1 MYRNK
6 TSDSKNNFFEEDD
19 DDYNT
24 INDERPVYVTNDSFS
39 RPSPLVS
46 RTSQPNHNESL
57 SSISPRSNHPSS
69 RRNSL
74 VFSNNFRPRR
84 LSGSLSFSYDS
95 TEILDDMALS
105 PPSSP
110 TSSNR
115 KPIICAHA
123 FPYVANHTSDESLPA
138 YIAKFPAFFYDHVYT
153 TSKKF
158 GGIPLSYLTHKK
170 SQERSQRRYS
180 LLKSDGTPFATGKW
194 PPIKS
199 KTNPIGSMCTGH
211 IPFDAFLQANI
222 SNPLDNNIPG
232 SLPLEIKDYPPDPQL
247 TNFYKK
253 SMSADIEGVWLF
265 TEAHLLCV
273 AKRLPEFI
281 EVGDKK
287 YEPTGKMCPFP
298 KIGIQEAERLYSI
311 FDKMKAPH
319 KIYEFMYATDDELI
333 FLGPGSHVYRVDLTK
348 LIVDTEEL
356 YQEQKKFINLEDFEA
371 YIRAESLE
379 KAHAPIFRLNE
390 AREYEPV
397 LVWCGPNGPV
407 TGDADPNQIP
417 IPFNMTRI
425 ASWGIF
431 NGVESEPSKFINGL
445 KFLLARFQCTTREE
459 FVEYLDTCYF
469 NVEDYLPKEE
479 LEYIR
484 NSDSNYL
491 NYIDPEFSDYAIYQE
506 YIAATKSALIKFEK
520 DPSLLKLVC
529 ETDFHSIVIQ
539 EAMKDKLSYHAG
551 EDLNPYA
558 GDIGVVLIADEAED
572 HSFIIT
578 ENPSSYLAYLFSDP
592 KILARW
598 KFSVNS
604 FWLGNR
610 ESNIELRSQWLDVIE
625 IQALNHA
632 KISQFEF
639 KMYWQNIVK
648 IIDRH
653 RPGTTEIRPADQVAI
668 DAVNDMLGKIAT
680 RIYNPTVINDRLK
693 EIYLKHEP
701 QALQL
706 KMTIVNSKLNIK
718 LNSRGRKFSLE

>member
-1 MYRNK
+1 MYKKK
-6 TSDSKNNFFEEDD
+6 TSDSKNNFSEEDD
-19 DDYNT
+19 DDYST
-24 INDERPVYVTNDSFS
+24 INDEHLVYVTNDSFS
-39 RPSPLVS
+39 PPRPLVS
-46 RTSQPNHNESL
+46 RISQSSHNESS
-57 SSISPRSNHPSS
+57 SSISPRSNHPSY

-74 VFSNNFRPRR
+74 VFSSSFRPRR
-84 LSGSLSFSYDS
+84 LSGSLSLSYDS
-95 TEILDDMALS
+95 TETLDDMTLS

-110 TSSNR
+110 TKSNR

-123 FPYVANHTSDESLPA
+123 FPYVANNTSDESLPA
-138 YIAKFPAFFYDHVYT
+138 YIAKFPAFFYDHVYI

-158 GGIPLSYLTHKK
+158 GGMPLSYLTHKK

-232 SLPLEIKDYPPDPQL
+232 SLPLEIKDFPPDLQL
-247 TNFYKK
+247 TKFYQKN
-253 SMSADIEGVWLF
+253 MSADITGVWLF
-265 TEAHLLCV
+265 TDAHLLCI
-273 AKRLPEFI
+273 AKQLPEFI
-281 EVGDKK
+281 EVGDKI

-319 KIYEFMYATDDELI
+319 KIYEFIYATDDE
-333 FLGPGSHVYRVDLTK
+333 FLFSGPGDHVYRVDLTR
-348 LIVDTEEL
+348 LIVDTEERL
-356 YQEQKKFINLEDFEA
+356 SPERKKFTNLDDFEA

-379 KAHAPIFRLNE
+379 KAHAPIFRFNE
-390 AREYEPV
+390 AGEYEPV

-445 KFLLARFQCTTREE
+445 KFLLARFQCTTREQ
-459 FVEYLDTCYF
+459 FVEYLDTCDF
-469 NVEDYLPKEE
+469 NLEDYLPKEE

-484 NSDSNYL
+484 TSGSSYL
-491 NYIDPEFSDYAIYQE
+491 NYIDSAFSDYAIYQE

-558 GDIGVVLIADEAED
+558 GDMGVVLIADEAED

-592 KILARW
+592 KILAAW

-604 FWLGNR
+604 YWLGTR
-610 ESNIELRSQWLDVIE
+610 ESNLELRSQWLDVIE
-625 IQALNHA
+625 VQALNHA
-632 KISQFEF
+632 KISEFEF
-639 KMYWQNIVK
+639 RMYWQNIIK

-653 RPGTTEIRPADQVAI
+653 RPGTTEIRPADQMAI
-668 DAVNDMLGKIAT
+668 YTVNNMLRGIAV
-680 RIYNPTVINDRLK
+680 RIHNNPSIINDRLK
-693 EIYLKHEP
+693 EIYLKHNS

-706 KMTIVNSKLNIK
+706 KMTIADSKLNIK
-718 LNSRGRKFSLE
+718 FSLG